1 MRLPDAAFRLS
12 VIGIT
17 LALVFSYPTPG
28 STAASAQEICNV
40 NADFALGLEDYR
52 AAIVLHR
59 ELLRAHND
67 NALAHYHLGFAY
79 GMVGRTSEE
88 IDEYLAAVRLG
99 LNKWDLFLD
108 LGLAYLDQNDSPKA
122 IKALETAVLLGPEHS
137 ETHFNLA
144 IAYERSNSLGKALV
158 EITSSVRL
166 APKDPDEHNLRGII
180 CAEAGDRAC
189 ARDEWLYLLQV
200 APDYKAA
207 RVNLAILTDSHPPS
221 TASSSIS
228 LNRNRF
234 AYER

>member
-1 MRLPDAAFRLS
+1 MRRPDAAFRLS

-17 LALVFSYPTPG
+17 LALLFSYPTPG
-28 STAASAQEICNV
+28 STAASEQEICNV

-52 AAIVLHR
+52 TAIVLHR
-59 ELLRAHND
+59 ELLHAHND

-79 GMVGRTSEE
+79 GMVGRTTEE

-99 LNKWDLFLD
+99 FNKWDLFLN

-122 IKALETAVLLGPEHS
+122 IMALKAAVLLGPEHS
-137 ETHFNLA
+137 ETYFNLA
-144 IAYERSNSLGKALV
+144 IAYERSNSLDEALV

-166 APKDPDEHNLRGII
+166 APRDPDERNLRGII
-180 CAEAGDRAC
+180 CAEVGDRVC
-189 ARDEWLYLLQV
+189 ARDEWVYLLQV
-200 APDYKAA
+200 APDYTAA
-207 RVNLAILTDSHPPS
+207 RVNLAILTDSHLPS

-228 LNRNRF
+228 LNRNRC